1 MIIGLTG
8 GIGSGKSAASRV
20 FEAQGIGCVD
30 ADQVAREVVAPGEP
44 ALADMTEEFGPSILT
59 PTGQLNRAML
69 RERIFTSKTE
79 KTWLEALLH
88 PLIRERM
95 LTQLTRQPPPYAVLV
110 APLLFENNL
119 DALCYETVLIDA
131 PEAIQR
137 QRVSQR
143 DTVDESQVQRII
155 DSQMSRADK
164 QARATYCIENS
175 GSLTDLTEAV
185 LALHHHF
192 VAQSLP

>member
-1 MIIGLTG
+1 
-8 GIGSGKSAASRV
+8 
-20 FEAQGIGCVD
+20 
-30 ADQVAREVVAPGEP
+30 
-44 ALADMTEEFGPSILT
+44 
-59 PTGQLNRAML
+59 
-69 RERIFTSKTE
+69 
-79 KTWLEALLH
+79 
-88 PLIRERM
+88 
-95 LTQLTRQPPPYAVLV
+95 
-110 APLLFENNL
+110 
-119 DALCYETVLIDA
+119 LIDA